1 MVLVSPTWLSSSL
14 QVGPLTEGGPVIA
27 IPLGVDPLSC
37 VSPMVAQ
44 LSLQGYQ
51 AYARLPW
58 SNLTEGAPPGA
69 YLLYCKGQG
78 GYLAIIS

>member
-1 MVLVSPTWLSSSL
+1 
-14 QVGPLTEGGPVIA
+14 
-27 IPLGVDPLSC
+27 
-37 VSPMVAQ
+37 

-51 AYARLPW
+51 AYVGFPW
-58 SNLTEGAPPGA
+58 SNLTDSTTPGA